1 MRNLIYIFITV
12 SLLLY
17 FLFYK
22 NNVYEY
28 MSPDDNK
35 FDVYVITM
43 RNKERMEN
51 IEKQQEKIEQKIE
64 IFDAVKGANLD
75 INELIDK
82 GEIPKQNSFDSN
94 DNNKSK
100 MKGQVGCYLSH
111 YNIYKK
117 IRQDNRLG
125 YTIVFEDDFV
135 IKDENLLNK
144 IKKIIENT
152 NKKEIDFDLL
162 FLGNLKDNHGTQI
175 VDNLYYVDK
184 SNNLYGTHAYVVNN
198 KNINKIIRK
207 TENIDRPIDN
217 KLEDCAKNETLNIIV
232 VYPNFVEQGGSTG
245 STIND
250 FVIEEFSS
258 KYSVF

>member
-75 INELIDK
+75 INES
-82 GEIPKQNSFDSN
+82 GRF
-94 DNNKSK
+94 
-100 MKGQVGCYLSH
+100 
-111 YNIYKK
+111 
-117 IRQDNRLG
+117 
-125 YTIVFEDDFV
+125 
-135 IKDENLLNK
+135 
-144 IKKIIENT
+144 
-152 NKKEIDFDLL
+152 
-162 FLGNLKDNHGTQI
+162 
-175 VDNLYYVDK
+175 
-184 SNNLYGTHAYVVNN
+184 
-198 KNINKIIRK
+198 
-207 TENIDRPIDN
+207 
-217 KLEDCAKNETLNIIV
+217 
-232 VYPNFVEQGGSTG
+232 
-245 STIND
+245 
-250 FVIEEFSS
+250 
-258 KYSVF
+258 

>member
-1 MRNLIYIFITV
+1 
-12 SLLLY
+12 
-17 FLFYK
+17 
-22 NNVYEY
+22 
-28 MSPDDNK
+28 
-35 FDVYVITM
+35 
-43 RNKERMEN
+43 
-51 IEKQQEKIEQKIE
+51 
-64 IFDAVKGANLD
+64 
-75 INELIDK
+75 
-82 GEIPKQNSFDSN
+82 
-94 DNNKSK
+94 

-198 KNINKIIRK
+198 KNINKIISK

-217 KLEDCAKNETLNIIV
+217 KLEDCAKNETLNIEIPYFLIV
-232 VYPNFVEQGGSTG
+232 YLIYAYNISRLFKLTFKNKITKIIIRPL
-245 STIND
+245 IMMA
-250 FVIEEFSS
+250 
-258 KYSVF
+258 